1 MRRYIAPRIKSTP
14 NQRTISIVRSYI
26 TECFLAPMCDM
37 FNHGAN
43 PEVEVAYDPNT
54 GDCYAYALIDVPAGS
69 PLRISYGDP
78 TDTTPLFAN
87 YGFLDDTAPG
97 TFCKLMHMLNE
108 MEELGYGFSDLLF
121 YKDGNISPEVYDVVL
136 YHVLKKSDDPDLV
149 QGFYQATMSGDES
162 TKAQYQEQY
171 WPYTREE
178 LQNHVNGLIDDIDRW
193 SRTARSYDVNTHP
206 RAPLILQHNAFVR
219 DTFVQVKSY
228 LDSM

>member
-1 MRRYIAPRIKSTP
+1 ME
-14 NQRTISIVRSYI
+14 VR
-26 TECFLAPMCDM
+26 
-37 FNHGAN
+37 
-43 PEVEVAYDPNT
+43 YDPNT

-97 TFCKLMHMLNE
+97 TFCKLMHMLEE
-108 MEELGYGFSDLLF
+108 MQELGYSFSDLLF
-121 YKDGNISPEVYDVVL
+121 YKDGDISPEVYDVVL
-136 YHVLKKSDDPDLV
+136 YHVLKRSDDPGLV

-162 TKAQYQEQY
+162 TKAMYQEQY

-178 LQNHVNGLIDDIDRW
+178 LQNHVNGLIDDIDGW
-193 SRTARSYDVNTHP
+193 SRTAGSYDVNTHP

-219 DTFVQVKSY
+219 ETFVQVKSY
-228 LDSM
+228 LGSM